1 VYSVGNLIMK
11 RDGQQLLLDIKGYV
25 MAAKESSLLQA
36 DINQVFREKYR
47 QLPDTESID
56 FFMLLRK
63 QCQTHFR
70 HCFPIPVLAPV
81 PARALIEYPLAVRCI
96 ATPSSL

>member
-1 VYSVGNLIMK
+1 ML

-25 MAAKESSLLQA
+25 MAAKESSLLKA
-36 DINQVFREKYR
+36 NIHEVCKEKYS

-63 QCQTHFR
+63 QCQTHSS
-70 HCFPIPVLAPV
+70 HCFLK
-81 PARALIEYPLAVRCI
+81 
-96 ATPSSL
+96 